1 MEKIIKNITEWS
13 YLKELPTTILSF
25 NLKLLMKQDGDLF
38 YICAYQNFELKKE
51 VVFVYDHATKEFL
64 VKLKIGLLDYCETLF
79 ISTNLERYER
89 ILKEK
94 LENVIRDLTFF
105 SKDKIDSIL
114 FDKNIMQHKFNFE
127 FPEKSNGFKLYIRP
141 NQPLKLINGSYVI
154 LDYSDFA
161 NDSNL
166 VIYYNIFRD
175 EFFGELRIR
184 KTPEMTSAFD
194 AKEVSELAEK
204 IEENLVDELKKLRAR
219 IEEKNE

>member
-38 YICAYQNFELKKE
+38 YICAYQNFELKRSC
-51 VVFVYDHATKEFL
+51 FCIWSSTKEFL
-64 VKLKIGLLDYCETLF
+64 VKLKIGLLEYCETLF

-89 ILKEK
+89 ILKKK

-127 FPEKSNGFKLYIRP
+127 FPEESNGFKLYIRP

-166 VIYYNIFRD
+166 VIYYNIFREWIFRWAENKKNSWND
-175 EFFGELRIR
+175 KRFW
-184 KTPEMTSAFD
+184 

-204 IEENLVDELKKLRAR
+204 IEENLVDELKKLRGR
-219 IEEKNE
+219 I